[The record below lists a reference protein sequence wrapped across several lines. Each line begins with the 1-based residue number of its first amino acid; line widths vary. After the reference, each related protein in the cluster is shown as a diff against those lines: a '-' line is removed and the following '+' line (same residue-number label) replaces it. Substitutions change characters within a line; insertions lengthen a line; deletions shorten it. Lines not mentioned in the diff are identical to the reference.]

1 LDCDKI
7 ILSLSCLIDF
17 SIVST
22 DISFNG
28 SKFRYE
34 LLDILEFTSDRK
46 RMSVVVKDGQTGK
59 IHLLSK
65 GADEAILPRAYPGQQ
80 IQRYLEA
87 VEMYSQ
93 LGLRTLCLG
102 WRDLEEDEYK
112 EWSRNFQEASC
123 SLDNRESK
131 IAEVCQGLEQDL
143 YILGVTAIEDRLQ
156 ILLAGRM
163 VCLKPLSC

>member
-1 LDCDKI
+1 MDCDKI

-65 GADEAILPRAYPGQQ
+65 GADEAILPRAYPGNGTTMKSA
-80 IQRYLEA
+80 LCHHSSN
-87 VEMYSQ
+87 VEFSQ
-93 LGLRTLCLG
+93 DAWILYALSDKFAYYNILRCL
-102 WRDLEEDEYK
+102 
-112 EWSRNFQEASC
+112 
-123 SLDNRESK
+123 
-131 IAEVCQGLEQDL
+131 
-143 YILGVTAIEDRLQ
+143 
-156 ILLAGRM
+156 LLNLFIMG
-163 VCLKPLSC
+163 

>member
-1 LDCDKI
+1 MDCDKI

-22 DISFNG
+22 EISFNG

-65 GADEAILPRAYPGQQ
+65 GADEAILPRAYPGNGTTMKSALCHHSSNIEFSQ
-80 IQRYLEA
+80 IVWILNALSEK
-87 VEMYSQ
+87 
-93 LGLRTLCLG
+93 LC
-102 WRDLEEDEYK
+102 
-112 EWSRNFQEASC
+112 
-123 SLDNRESK
+123 
-131 IAEVCQGLEQDL
+131 
-143 YILGVTAIEDRLQ
+143 IL
-156 ILLAGRM
+156 
-163 VCLKPLSC
+163 